1 MIEHPAFSLEEWSVR
16 ETELDFGTLAQCE
29 SIFALSNG
37 HIGLRGNLD
46 EGEPHGL
53 PGTYLNSVYELRPLP
68 YAEGG
73 YAYPE
78 SGQTVINVTNAKLI
92 RLLVDDEPFDVRY
105 GKLQSHERELDLRDG
120 VLRRSVLW
128 TSPNGK
134 TVKVSSVRM
143 VSFTQRSIVAISYEV
158 EPIDAPLRVVV
169 QSELVA
175 NEALPDQGKD
185 PRVGA
190 ALASPL
196 ESEEHQAYGT
206 GGLLIH
212 HTKVSGL
219 LVGAA
224 MDHHI
229 DGPSDMVVHSEST
242 PDVARVS
249 VTTRLKAGE
258 RLRIVKFISYGWS
271 SLRSRPAIHDQ
282 VRAALSAA
290 RHTGWDGL
298 LAEQRTYLDEFW
310 SNADVELEGDLE
322 IQQAIRFALF
332 HVLQSGARAE
342 RRPIPAKGLTGPGY
356 DGHAFWDT
364 EIFVLP
370 VLTMTLPHASADALR
385 WRHSILDKAKDLA
398 RQLGLQGSA
407 FPWRTINGSECSGY
421 WPAGTAA
428 FHINADIAY
437 AVTYYIEATGDTA
450 FEEEVGLELL
460 VETAKLYMSLGYYNA
475 ASDTFRIDG
484 ITGPDE
490 YSAIADNNVYT
501 NLMAQHNL
509 HWAAEGVKRFPDKA
523 RVLGVDADEAAS
535 WQKAAEKI
543 LIPYDKRLEVTPQDD
558 TFTNHEVWDFAHTS
572 KNQYPLLLH
581 FPYFD
586 LYRKQVLKQ
595 ADLVLAMQLRSD
607 SFTLEQK
614 ARNFA
619 YYEPLTV
626 RDSSLSACSQ
636 AVLAAEV
643 GQLDLAYDYLGEA
656 AFMDLRDLENNVRDG
671 VHMASLAGA
680 WTALVAGFGGMRLQ
694 NNLISFA
701 PRLPDAL
708 ERLAFHI
715 QYRGSRLRIEASK
728 QDVTYRLLDGPPQR
742 VLHHGEEIFLA
753 EDIAVTRLIPKI
765 SIQVGP
771 RPIQPPGRAPIARE
785 TRRKATRK
793 LR

>member
-16 ETELDFGTLAQCE
+16 ETELDFDTLAQCE

-53 PGTYLNSVYELRPLP
+53 PGTYLNSVYELRSLP

-73 YAYPE
+73 YAYPQ
-78 SGQTVINVTNAKLI
+78 SGQTIINVTNGKLI
-92 RLLVDDEPFDVRY
+92 RLLVDDGPFDVRY

-128 TSPNGK
+128 TSPDGK

-143 VSFTQRSIVAISYEV
+143 VSFRQRAIVAISFEV

-175 NEALPDQGKD
+175 NEELPDQGRD

-190 ALASPL
+190 ALVSPL
-196 ESEEHQAYGT
+196 ESEEHQAYGAS
-206 GGLLIH
+206 GILIH
-212 HTKVSGL
+212 HTKVSDL

-229 DGPSDMVVHSEST
+229 EGPPEMVVESESS

-249 VTTRLKAGE
+249 ITTRLKPGE

-282 VRAALSAA
+282 VSAALSAA
-290 RHTGWDGL
+290 RQTGWDGL
-298 LAEQRTYLDEFW
+298 LAEQRAYLDEFW
-310 SNADVELEGDLE
+310 SNADVELEGDPE

-342 RRPIPAKGLTGPGY
+342 SRPIPSKGLTGPGY

-370 VLTMTLPHASADALR
+370 VLTMTLPRASADALR
-385 WRHSILDKAKDLA
+385 WRYSILDKAKEHA

-407 FPWRTINGSECSGY
+407 FPWRTITGSECSGY

-437 AVTYYIEATGDTA
+437 AATHYIEATGDTA

-460 VETAKLYMSLGYYNA
+460 VETARLFISLGYYNA
-475 ASDTFRIDG
+475 ASDKFRIDG

-509 HWAAEGVKRFPDKA
+509 HWATEGVKRFPEKA
-523 RVLGVDADEAAS
+523 HALGVDAEEAAR
-535 WQKAAEKI
+535 WQEAAEKM
-543 LIPYDKRLEVTPQDD
+543 LIPYDARLGVTPQDD
-558 TFTNHEVWDFAHTS
+558 SFTDHEVWDFANTS
-572 KNQYPLLLH
+572 QNQYPLLLH

-607 SFTLEQK
+607 RFTLEQK

-671 VHMASLAGA
+671 IHMASLAGA

-694 NNLISFA
+694 NNLLSFA

-708 ERLAFHI
+708 ERLAFQI
-715 QYRGSRLRIEASK
+715 QYRGSRLRIEVSK
-728 QDVTYRLLDGPPQR
+728 QDVIYRLLDGPPQN
-742 VLHHGEEIFLA
+742 VLHHGGEIFLTENMA
-753 EDIAVTRLIPKI
+753 ITRLIPKI
-765 SIQVGP
+765 AIQVGP
-771 RPIQPPGRAPIARE
+771 RPMQPPGRAPIARQA
-785 TRRKATRK
+785 RSKATRK